1 MKVIITFKYELI
13 KNSRAHN
20 WPAKRKA
27 TVRKWSKNRKLRSL
41 YPVVNIKSVCVLMS
55 EETVRSAWYD
65 TCTEREANVIRS
77 GSELGDV
84 ALYVLFSI
92 WYSCFPDGDSESKT
106 WFVCVCVCVYV
117 CVRVFDGKCNSAIIF
132 YYKATIT
139 EAAFIATFMLC
150 NLMKV
155 LTLIAH

>member
-106 WFVCVCVCVYV
+106 WFVCVCVCVCVCTCVYV
-117 CVRVFDGKCNSAIIF
+117 CLTVNVIVQLFS
-132 YYKATIT
+132 IT
-139 EAAFIATFMLC
+139 KQQLPRRPSLRLSCSVILWRY
-150 NLMKV
+150 
-155 LTLIAH
+155 